1 MTDSTISTAK
11 NRANRREGSSLVSQV
26 VQELRFL
33 IREDGLKIGDTMP
46 GEADICERLGV
57 SRSVVREA
65 YKSMSAM
72 RLIEVSNGRR
82 ARVAAIDNVVLAL
95 GMDHAV
101 QVNQITVQQIL
112 DVRRTIEMRTVSLA
126 ALLRADRQAE
136 EIASHAAQMRTDFH
150 DAEKVMQHDIAFHE
164 AIAQATRNP
173 MFSMIVGSFHL
184 VTRQTWQ
191 TGWTARDG
199 DAARNASVDC
209 HEAIAAAIKEKD
221 AQQATTLM
229 AAHFDDTVSVLLSN
243 GIN

>member
-1 MTDSTISTAK
+1 
-11 NRANRREGSSLVSQV
+11 
-26 VQELRFL
+26 
-33 IREDGLKIGDTMP
+33 
-46 GEADICERLGV
+46 
-57 SRSVVREA
+57 VVREA

-164 AIAQATRNP
+164 AIAQ
-173 MFSMIVGSFHL
+173 
-184 VTRQTWQ
+184 
-191 TGWTARDG
+191 TGWTARDS